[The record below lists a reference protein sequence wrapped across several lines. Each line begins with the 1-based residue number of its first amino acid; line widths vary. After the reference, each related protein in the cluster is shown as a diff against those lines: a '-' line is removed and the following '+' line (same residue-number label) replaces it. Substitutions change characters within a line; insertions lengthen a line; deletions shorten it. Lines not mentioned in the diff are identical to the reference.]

1 VNFTVP
7 IILMILCIVIA
18 ATIFFGGFSEEKR
31 ISGR

>member
-18 ATIFFGGFSEEKR
+18 GTIFFGGFSEEKR
-31 ISGR
+31 IRGR